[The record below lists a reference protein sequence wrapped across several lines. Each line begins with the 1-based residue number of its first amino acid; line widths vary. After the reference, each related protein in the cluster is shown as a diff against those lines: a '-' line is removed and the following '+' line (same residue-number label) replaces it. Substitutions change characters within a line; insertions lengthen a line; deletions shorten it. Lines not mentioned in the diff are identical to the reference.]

1 MNYIIKRK
9 QDGRFCVVHIK
20 SVSLNVSIFSFYLMT
35 TIYYKCVNVRG
46 FRKTKLLTHA
56 DKVISMQY
64 YFLCVQCLCSSYL
77 QIPSEPLMR
86 CLKPGSEG
94 ANKFGLV
101 RWCVHWHAAF
111 VKEQRKRQTEL
122 HERELRSPFR
132 QRQISTS
139 PFQSLLSRSARP
151 AWWRHV
157 SCSSGGKYRKY
168 RQCSGRSSTS
178 DL

>member
-1 MNYIIKRK
+1 MAHTLVNDYTAQLWLMNYIIKRK

-35 TIYYKCVNVRG
+35 TIYYKCVRG

-56 DKVISMQY
+56 DEVISMQY
-64 YFLCVQCLCSSYL
+64 YFLCVQCLRSSYL

-101 RWCVHWHAAF
+101 R
-111 VKEQRKRQTEL
+111 
-122 HERELRSPFR
+122 
-132 QRQISTS
+132 
-139 PFQSLLSRSARP
+139 
-151 AWWRHV
+151 
-157 SCSSGGKYRKY
+157 
-168 RQCSGRSSTS
+168 
-178 DL
+178 